1 MAKFVEKIGKYSE
14 YILKGFSF
22 LRKKSPIENKAT
34 LKEFLLTRAA
44 FISQKTLYG
53 YIKTRA
59 GTKYVTIFN
68 DDRFNNS
75 VNIAKWNI
83 YILCLSDLTLYSIN
97 YINSQMKLQDTHNIF
112 QWYNEIFTEEL
123 GNIPIEINKENI
135 INNFTQKL
143 SQITQGKNFENSNL
157 FQGSA
162 ASLVKWAPVSE
173 QFKKEDEEI
182 VLNSMKFKWKYIR
195 DEFLRLLRTNELI
208 HNWDSKVL

>member
-1 MAKFVEKIGKYSE
+1 
-14 YILKGFSF
+14 
-22 LRKKSPIENKAT
+22 
-34 LKEFLLTRAA
+34 
-44 FISQKTLYG
+44 
-53 YIKTRA
+53 
-59 GTKYVTIFN
+59 
-68 DDRFNNS
+68 
-75 VNIAKWNI
+75 
-83 YILCLSDLTLYSIN
+83 
-97 YINSQMKLQDTHNIF
+97 MKLQDTHNIF